1 MHTFILR
8 WSLFLLL
15 FAFSLSCVGQSPTQ
29 GPYHFSV
36 KRELSYGIVA
46 AATLGTGYAIN
57 QGIDDIAPADL
68 HLPRVTAFDDIA
80 LDHFSGSA
88 KTASDITAYTGVALP
103 ALLLLS
109 PRSRSDAG
117 RLAILLAET
126 MVLNQGVTDIIKSSV
141 RRPRPYLYVAGEGP
155 GEIIEAYDRTSFL
168 SAHTS
173 NTAAATF
180 FLGRVFADYH
190 PDSKLRP
197 YVWTLSAAL
206 PAVTGYLRI
215 RGGQHFPSDVVA
227 GYVLGAS
234 IGYLVPTL
242 HKKPLANE
250 RLVLMPAGAGVY
262 LSYTLQ

>member
-1 MHTFILR
+1 MCRLIIH
-8 WSLFLLL
+8 WSVFLLL
-15 FAFSLSCVGQSPTQ
+15 FCFSFSCFGQAPDA
-29 GPYHFSV
+29 GPYYFSV
-36 KRELSYGIVA
+36 KRELSYGVLA
-46 AATLGTGYAIN
+46 AGALGTGFAIN
-57 QGIDDIAPADL
+57 QGIDDVALAEL
-68 HLPRVTAFDDIA
+68 HLPRVSDFDQTA
-80 LDHFSGSA
+80 LEHFSTSA

-103 ALLLLS
+103 VFLLLS
-109 PRSRSDAG
+109 PRSRNDAG
-117 RLAILLAET
+117 NLAVLLAET
-126 MVLNQGVTDIIKSSV
+126 MVLNQGVTDIIKSSA
-141 RRPRPYLYVAGEGP
+141 RRPRPYLYVEGEGP
-155 GEIIEAYDRTSFL
+155 EGLVEAYDRTSFL

-215 RGGQHFPSDVVA
+215 RGGQHFPSDVIA

-242 HKKPLANE
+242 HKRPLASK
-250 RLVLMPAGAGVY
+250 RLVIVPSAGGVY
-262 LSYTLQ
+262 LSYSL